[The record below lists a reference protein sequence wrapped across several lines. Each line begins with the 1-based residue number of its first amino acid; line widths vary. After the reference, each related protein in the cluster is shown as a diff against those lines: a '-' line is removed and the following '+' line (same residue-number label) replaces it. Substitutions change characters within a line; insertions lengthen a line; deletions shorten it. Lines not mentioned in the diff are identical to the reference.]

1 VKALFPDRRFAGF
14 GPTRLSPDPAP
25 PPIQGVT
32 ARRAAVLR
40 ARVRERC
47 PRRPGVYSMVDR
59 DGRLIYVGKAKCL
72 RSRLLSYFR
81 EGSREAKAGRII
93 DHTRAVVWE
102 FAPSEFAALLR
113 ELELIRRWRP
123 AYNVLGLPGRQ
134 RFSYVCLGR
143 KPAPYLFLARQP
155 TAEAVAAY
163 GPIPGSSRA
172 AEAVRR
178 LNDGFKLRDCTQ
190 AQKMRFAEQGELFP
204 IVQPAGCL
212 RYEIGTCVGPC
223 AAYVTRAGYAKQVRA
238 ARAFLEGRDVGLLTG
253 LERDMAAAAAA
264 LEFERAAA
272 LRDKLEP
279 LQWLHERLVWLQR
292 ARDEHT
298 FVYPLTGDDG
308 RTLWYLIHRGRVRAT
323 VLEPADPASR
333 RAAQAA
339 IETAFPQQNGPDGL
353 VAPDQIDSIM
363 IVAGWFRRHPDER
376 ACILRPADALALCE
390 PGCALRH

>member
-1 VKALFPDRRFAGF
+1 MKALFPDRRFAGF
-14 GPTRLSPDPAP
+14 GPTRLSPDRDP
-25 PPIQGVT
+25 PPVHGVT
-32 ARRAAVLR
+32 ARRTVVLR

-47 PRRPGVYSMVDR
+47 PRRPGIYGMLDR
-59 DGRLIYVGKAKCL
+59 DGTLLYVGKAKCL

-93 DHTRAVVWE
+93 DQTRAVVWE

-123 AYNVLGLPGRQ
+123 SYNVLGLPGRQ
-134 RFSYVCLGR
+134 RFSYICLGR

-155 TAEAVAAY
+155 TAEARAAF

-190 AQKMRFAEQGELFP
+190 AQKMRFAEQAELFP
-204 IVQPAGCL
+204 ILEPAGCL

-223 AAYVTRAGYAKQVRA
+223 AGYVTRAGYAKQVRA

-253 LERDMAAAAAA
+253 LERDMTTAAEA

-279 LQWLHERLVWLQR
+279 LRWLHERLVWLQQ

-298 FVYPLTGDDG
+298 FVYPLIGDDG
-308 RTLWYLIHRGRVRAT
+308 RTLWYLIHRGRVCAT
-323 VLEPADPASR
+323 VLEPNDPTSR
-333 RAAQAA
+333 RAARSA
-339 IETAFPQQNGPDGL
+339 IEAAFPQRGGPDGL
-353 VAPDQIDSIM
+353 VSQDQIDSIM
-363 IVAGWFRRHPDER
+363 IVAGWFRRQPDER
-376 ACILRPADALALCE
+376 TRILQPGDALALCE
-390 PGCALRH
+390 PGCAVRR